1 MLATPAAPRRRPARS
16 LGGRGGEGVL
26 VLLMEVICSGDGGF
40 GLRFGG
46 DGDEKFGDGDEEIGR
61 VRGRRR

>member
-1 MLATPAAPRRRPARS
+1 
-16 LGGRGGEGVL
+16 VL

-40 GLRFGG
+40 GWRFGG
-46 DGDEKFGDGDEEIGR
+46 DGDGQFGDGDEEIGR